1 MSEEIRCLL
10 CSSGDSELLF
20 WAEDIRHAI
29 PGRYAWRRCA
39 SCGLV
44 YLSPRPTLTEMASY
58 YPGDYALFRTAT
70 EHPDWRPFRWIQQ
83 RDIQQRCR
91 DAQRLIPRGRVLDI
105 GCGTGEFLA
114 AMKERGWESV
124 GIEPSELAAC
134 YAREQ
139 FGLDVHSGRLE
150 DVVLPDASFDV
161 ITLWTVVEH
170 LHDPIMVMKL
180 AFRLLRPDGLLVL
193 SLPDPGSLDAHWFGP
208 SWVGYDT
215 PRHLS
220 LFSPKSFGSLLAQSG
235 FSLCG
240 TGHSHAD
247 YYTFLASFDPWL
259 RKRSWPRGL
268 IATLNRASRLPG
280 LRTATWPGFWLIN
293 LLGKGCIVTV
303 YARPGAERQARSHRP
318 GIGSRC

>member
-1 MSEEIRCLL
+1 
-10 CSSGDSELLF
+10 
-20 WAEDIRHAI
+20 
-29 PGRYAWRRCA
+29 
-39 SCGLV
+39 
-44 YLSPRPTLTEMASY
+44 MASY
-58 YPGDYALFRTAT
+58 YPADYALFRTAS
-70 EHPDWRPFRWIQQ
+70 EPSGRRPLRRIQQ

-91 DAQRLIPRGRVLDI
+91 DVERLISSGRVLDI

-114 AMKERGWESV
+114 ALKKRGWECV

-150 DVVLPDASFDV
+150 DVALPEASFDV

-170 LHDPIMVMKL
+170 LHDPMIVLKL
-180 AFRLLRPDGLLVL
+180 VSRLLRSDGLLVL
-193 SLPDPGSLDAHWFGP
+193 SIPDPGSLDARWFGP
-208 SWVGYDT
+208 SWVGFDT

-220 LFSPKSFGSLLAQSG
+220 LFSPKSLGLLLAQSG
-235 FSLCG
+235 FKLYG

-259 RKRSWPRGL
+259 KTRSWPRGL
-268 IATLNRASRLPG
+268 VYTLNRASRLPG
-280 LRTATWPGFWLIN
+280 LRMATWPGFWLIN

-303 YARPGAERQARSHRP
+303 YARPEAEWQARSHRT

>member
-1 MSEEIRCLL
+1 MSEEILCLL
-10 CSSGDSELLF
+10 CSSDDSELLF
-20 WAEDIRHAI
+20 WAEDVRHTI
-29 PGRYAWRRCA
+29 PGRYAWKRCV

-44 YLSPRPTLTEMASY
+44 YLARPNACRNGILLS
-58 YPGDYALFRTAT
+58 GGLCLVRTAS
-70 EHPDWRPFRWIQQ
+70 EPSGRRPLRRIQQ

-91 DAQRLIPRGRVLDI
+91 DVERLISPGRVLDI

-114 AMKERGWESV
+114 ALKKRGWECV

-150 DVVLPDASFDV
+150 DVALPEASFDV

-170 LHDPIMVMKL
+170 LHDPMIVLKL
-180 AFRLLRPDGLLVL
+180 VSRLLRSDGLLVL
-193 SLPDPGSLDAHWFGP
+193 SIPDPGSLDARWFGP
-208 SWVGYDT
+208 SWVGFDT

-220 LFSPKSFGSLLAQSG
+220 LFSPKSLGLLLAQSG
-235 FSLCG
+235 FKLYG

-259 RKRSWPRGL
+259 KTRSWPRGL
-268 IATLNRASRLPG
+268 VSTLNRASRL
-280 LRTATWPGFWLIN
+280 
-293 LLGKGCIVTV
+293 LG
-303 YARPGAERQARSHRP
+303 YAWRRGQ
-318 GIGSRC
+318 GSGSSTCWVRVVLSLSTRALKPNGKLGRIAQG